1 MSRVDCKVV
10 LLGRE
15 FAGKTSLVERYLHDR
30 WLGDTTSYQSTIGA
44 AFGARQINV
53 DDTRITLGIWDT
65 AGSERYESMSRIY
78 YRGAAAAVI
87 CYDITNQQ
95 SFDRVRF
102 WVDELQKHEENCRI
116 YLCGTKFD
124 AVEENRCKRQV
135 DYHSVTDFAD
145 EIIPHES
152 RVFETSA
159 RSGHNVHEVFEAI
172 AKDFVRARAIRNNNQ
187 EKTEA
192 STSSSSDGGPDLSSS
207 DVLNRPVKKNCQC

>member
-65 AGSERYESMSRIY
+65 AGSERYESMSQIY
-78 YRGAAAAVI
+78 YRGAAAAVV

-95 SFDRVRF
+95 SFERVRF
-102 WVDELQKHEENCRI
+102 WVDELQKHEEGCRI
-116 YLCGTKFD
+116 YLCGTKYD
-124 AVEENRCKRQV
+124 AVEANRSKRQV
-135 DYHSVTDFAD
+135 DYHSVTDFA
-145 EIIPHES
+145 ETIPNEP

-159 RSGHNVHEVFEAI
+159 RSGHRVHEVFETI
-172 AKDFVRARAIRNNNQ
+172 AKDFVRGKKDLR
-187 EKTEA
+187 
-192 STSSSSDGGPDLSSS
+192 SSDGSSSSAESGPDLTRRAEF
-207 DVLNRPVKKNCQC
+207 DRPVKKTCQC

>member
-30 WLGDTTSYQSTIGA
+30 WIGDSTSYQSTIGA
-44 AFGARQINV
+44 AFGAREVGV
-53 DDTRITLGIWDT
+53 DDDRITLGIWDT
-65 AGSERYESMSRIY
+65 AGSERYEAMSRIY
-78 YRGAAAAVI
+78 YRGATAAVV

-102 WVDELQKHEENCRI
+102 WVDELQKHEERCRI

-124 AVEENRCKRQV
+124 VVEENRRKRQV
-135 DYHSVTDFAD
+135 DFHAVTDFA
-145 EIIPHES
+145 ETLSNEA

-159 RSGHNVHEVFEAI
+159 RTGHRVNELFDEVARDFLR
-172 AKDFVRARAIRNNNQ
+172 AKKDARI
-187 EKTEA
+187 
-192 STSSSSDGGPDLSSS
+192 SVDSDSSSETRANLGPITI
-207 DVLNRPVKKNCQC
+207 VPPAKKSCQCG

>member
-1 MSRVDCKVV
+1 MSRVDCKIV

-44 AFGARQINV
+44 AFGSRQISV

-102 WVDELQKHEENCRI
+102 WVDELQKHEEGCRI

-124 AVEENRCKRQV
+124 VVEENKRKRQV
-135 DYHSVTDFAD
+135 DYHSVTDFA
-145 EIIPHES
+145 EIIPHEP

-159 RSGHNVHEVFEAI
+159 RSGHNINEVFETI
-172 AKDFVRARAIRNNNQ
+172 AKDFVRTKKSNQ
-187 EKTEA
+187 KTTE
-192 STSSSSDGGPDLSSS
+192 SSSSSDSGPDLSSS
-207 DVLNRPVKKNCQC
+207 DVLNRPVKRNCQC